1 MDNSFKFIVNPKNT
15 KQIEVTSFLQYCALK
30 NTLSKFNSNK
40 IKPFK
45 SNYHSVDFRDD
56 ITKRC
61 PEACFTEYIQME
73 QSEKDNFTKS
83 FKEEYRERSLFYEV
97 LAVCGHL
104 KSFKYKERPPSL
116 NYCKVEDLFDAF
128 SGVYKIDEYLL
139 KYTKYLSCNKSPG
152 FPCIEEMPETTDK
165 DFEICYDDE
174 SLYFGIVYSKYDD
187 KEDIKEFAKL
197 INCINESTKL
207 QISKHNGHIENTH
220 DDICVYTSDP
230 DVICKVLNNNNEI
243 LGRMNWYIN
252 CIKDSLLKKKSYTFD
267 IITELQSSITNIVN
281 AYEYIKKD

>member
-45 SNYHSVDFRDD
+45 FNNSYVGFRDD

-61 PEACFTEYIQME
+61 PEADFAEYIQME
-73 QSEKDNFTKS
+73 QSEKDNFTNS
-83 FKEEYRERSLFYEV
+83 LKEEYLDPSLFYEV
-97 LAVCGHL
+97 LAECGHL
-104 KSFKYKERPPSL
+104 KCL
-116 NYCKVEDLFDAF
+116 NYNPYSDDYMVNDLFDAF

-139 KYTKYLSCNKSPG
+139 KYIKNRSCKKIPD
-152 FPCIEEMPETTDK
+152 FVCVEIPETTDK
-165 DFEICYDDE
+165 KFEICYDDE
-174 SLYFGIVYSKYDD
+174 CLFFYIIYSGYDD
-187 KEDIKEFAKL
+187 KEDIEEFAKL

-243 LGRMNWYIN
+243 LGRMNRYIN

-267 IITELQSSITNIVN
+267 IITELQSSITNVVN

>member
-45 SNYHSVDFRDD
+45 TNYNPVEFRDD

-61 PEACFTEYIQME
+61 PEADFIEYVQME
-73 QSEKDNFTKS
+73 QSEKDNFTKDLK
-83 FKEEYRERSLFYEV
+83 KEYLDPSLFYEV
-97 LAVCGHL
+97 LAECEHL
-104 KSFKYKERPPSL
+104 KCLKRSPYSDDYVV
-116 NYCKVEDLFDAF
+116 NDLFDAF

-139 KYTKYLSCNKSPG
+139 KYTKNRCCKKSQCPV
-152 FPCIEEMPETTDK
+152 CVEIPETTDK

-174 SLYFGIVYSKYDD
+174 CLYFGIIYSEFDD
-187 KEDIKEFAKL
+187 KEDIEEFAKL

-220 DDICVYTSDP
+220 DNVCVYTSDP

-243 LGRMNWYIN
+243 LGKMHWYIN
-252 CIKDSLLKKKSYTFD
+252 CIKDKLLRKKCYTLISLTNYNHR
-267 IITELQSSITNIVN
+267 LQML
-281 AYEYIKKD
+281 